1 MPAWISFISYWPNM
15 SQWLSDRKKRKKEI
29 RKRKTWRWRGRKKK
43 STFRD
48 WCTTDVTT
56 TQLGDKITEKCKE
69 KEWGREES
77 VSVCVCV
84 YLVLEEKKNIVS
96 ATLVIFSIL
105 FIDTAV
111 RSSSVCDHVL
121 KLYHCWVLW
130 ILHLLL
136 PKKCTANQPNRP

>member
-1 MPAWISFISYWPNM
+1 
-15 SQWLSDRKKRKKEI
+15 
-29 RKRKTWRWRGRKKK
+29 
-43 STFRD
+43 
-48 WCTTDVTT
+48 
-56 TQLGDKITEKCKE
+56 
-69 KEWGREES
+69 

-121 KLYHCWVLW
+121 KLYHC
-130 ILHLLL
+130 
-136 PKKCTANQPNRP
+136 